1 MDGRVTDYSLHAQI
15 VTELMSISPSSDPLS
30 PAWPVDVLV
39 DVHLREGLNKKE
51 SKKTRKD

>member
-39 DVHLREGLNKKE
+39 DVHLRERLNKKE

>member
-15 VTELMSISPSSDPLS
+15 VTELMSISPASDPLS

-39 DVHLREGLNKKE
+39 DVHLRERINKK
-51 SKKTRKD
+51 KQKN